1 MKLAKGLRDPRKLK
15 SGDIVVFGGRLE
27 ETVQSVKNYV
37 TFVPKH
43 GTKFRYKMPFDSILW
58 KTAKLK

>member
-15 SGDIVVFGGRLE
+15 PGDIVVFGGLLE
-27 ETVQSVKNYV
+27 ETVESVKQHV

-43 GTKFRYKMPFDSILW
+43 GTKFRYKMPFYSILW
-58 KTAKLK
+58 KRAKLK